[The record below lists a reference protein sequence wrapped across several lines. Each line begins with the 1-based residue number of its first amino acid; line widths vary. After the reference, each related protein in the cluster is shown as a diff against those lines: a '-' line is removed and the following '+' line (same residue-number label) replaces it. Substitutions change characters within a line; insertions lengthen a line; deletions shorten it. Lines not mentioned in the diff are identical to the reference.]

1 MEKEGPER
9 KILKEV
15 MAKKC
20 PSRVNTYKPTDP
32 RSPMKSSIGNM
43 RRITPRHHCQ
53 TAQSQ

>member
-9 KILKEV
+9 KILKEI

-20 PSRVNTYKPTDP
+20 PSPVNTYKPTDP
-32 RSPMKSSIGNM
+32 RSPVKSSIGNM
-43 RRITPRHHCQ
+43 RITPRHHCQ